1 MNYAIRHPKG
11 KVAPPSRPPL
21 VRVRRGLR
29 RAAGA
34 VERSVRR
41 LRVRMAARSMVAP
54 ARRWWAK
61 VSMKTF
67 VQRLSYLGCLIL
79 LAWVVEGVYGMV
91 THRKSP
97 MQTYCEQGQG
107 SNGCMVVYGFLAPFL
122 SIGLA
127 TCVFLGVQY
136 LLVRRPLKQ
145 TAKKDAR
152 RIVPTAGPTTE
163 DVVGR
168 KEVCL
173 VIARALR
180 DRRTRRPHL
189 LVGGVGSGKTSVLVQ
204 LTELLARKGAT
215 PVPVRLRDAELDG
228 SRLDFHDMGMKRFAE
243 LVDRG
248 VLSSHQSE
256 RVWRQ
261 LCIDDKVVILADGL
275 EETFAEGEEQKER
288 DIQIRH
294 AIDRARRQK
303 LPLVIASRPH
313 SPLENTQAAIIDLE
327 PLSEEAALEYLE
339 RDCADQDDHRLDWIV
354 ETASVAESPLYLQIA
369 RQLRDNHLLD
379 HLGGA
384 KGSEKLDTRDSD
396 RVGLRLQLLETWRSA
411 LSAGHVRG
419 NVALSSEDRE
429 TTIEVISA
437 LAGIGLLRDRLEV
450 GFDELIGKDHDPES
464 RFPGIWERLSERL
477 GVHCPV
483 YGDMRQCRVLLAL
496 CATQGEQLG
505 LVEAHGNRVRFPH
518 SIIQAYLGAG
528 YFDVSCRESFS
539 KALEEPGPGR
549 ELLIGIVLGSRAGR
563 HVPRWGAVDWTD
575 VVRRLLRAAEDRA
588 DPKALEM
595 YTAALEIDQ
604 VGKGTELR
612 AVARAVRRRWKW
624 IRSGDP
630 RTIEG
635 AKLTLVHR
643 FGEVLRAIAG
653 AGSGEAVADRVR
665 NGYGSLFSLAT
676 VEPSYPI
683 RLAIAQEVGAG
694 GDLAFDALRDMFP
707 LPPKEEMSRDD
718 DPWVQ
723 YGRETRDESYV
734 EHRTREF
741 YLRQM
746 AGNDQV
752 REQYAKFEKDS
763 VERRAE
769 IWRKF
774 VMRAWLVPL
783 MAESV
788 GEAHRSQ
795 AKERVRLWLGH
806 LEPEHTHSHQA
817 DLPLSLEIALAQGF
831 KSAANRR
838 KLHPHVNEEAREF
851 LIAQAEGMLAHAR
864 SWFAQLILIQALC
877 LWELPDNST
886 RSRPGKPGRDHA
898 RAEAD
903 PVQAVRRW
911 LEMAGSRQ
919 DPHGRD
925 QDEDRTPKGDRLHPF
940 VAEAANL
947 AVLALQCGHP
957 ERFVWID
964 EMGTVGNIGSSPAD
978 PGAYRKHNLWI
989 PPSVGWTTLHPRA
1002 QQLLADVILLLNLTE
1017 RDKENVDE
1025 LETRLKRANRSVLP
1039 PCLTKDRR
1047 PLDPKRTV
1055 GMAEHAPPG
1064 SACLRDCPFELCPYP
1079 AMGSLP
1085 RAEVRETFCRQQQA
1099 LLRPYR
1105 RLSYAN
1111 PLSWARRK
1119 RAPWQGM
1126 TCKELRDFW
1135 EAMAARS
1142 RTPSSST
1149 FSLRRKGA
1157 DMADRERTLHV
1168 RVTAKDDRTL
1178 HTTLREERPDI
1189 GGGPRRTGGP
1199 GDEVSIEA
1207 YVTERKAL
1215 EIDGRD
1221 GVTVHVLKDATAT
1234 GRARQAEVGTGN
1246 RFAAPDAVPQGL
1258 GEKTKDE
1265 SQER

>member
-1 MNYAIRHPKG
+1 
-11 KVAPPSRPPL
+11 
-21 VRVRRGLR
+21 
-29 RAAGA
+29 
-34 VERSVRR
+34 
-41 LRVRMAARSMVAP
+41 MAARSLVAP

-61 VSMKTF
+61 PSTAMLL
-67 VQRLSYLGCLIL
+67 QRLSYIATLVLLG
-79 LAWVVEGVYGMV
+79 WVAEGLYGMF
-91 THRKSP
+91 THSKSP
-97 MQTYCEQGQG
+97 VQGFCDQGG
-107 SNGCMVVYGFLAPFL
+107 SNGCTVVYGFLAPFL
-122 SIGLA
+122 SLGLA
-127 TCVFLGVQY
+127 TGIFLLGQY
-136 LLVRRPLKQ
+136 WSVRRPLNRA
-145 TAKKDAR
+145 AKKEPR
-152 RIVPTAGPTTE
+152 RLVPTAGPTMA

-173 VIARALR
+173 IIARALH
-180 DRRTRRPHL
+180 DRRTRRPYL
-189 LVGGVGSGKTSVLVQ
+189 LVGGVGAGKTSVLVQ
-204 LTELLARKGAT
+204 LTQLLARKGVT

-228 SRLDFHDMGMKRFAE
+228 ARLDFREMGMKRFAE

-288 DIQIRH
+288 DIRIRH
-294 AIDRARRQK
+294 AIERARRQR

-339 RDCADQDDHRLDWIV
+339 KDSDDPDDHRLDWIV
-354 ETASVAESPLYLQIA
+354 ETACVAESPLYLQIA
-369 RQLRDNHLLD
+369 RQLRDSHLLD

-384 KGSEKLDTRDSD
+384 KRSEKLDTRDSD
-396 RVGLRLQLLETWRSA
+396 RAGLRLQLLETWRSA
-411 LSAGHVRG
+411 LRSGHVRG

-437 LAGIGLLRDRLEV
+437 LAGIGLLQDRLEV
-450 GFDELIGKDHDPES
+450 RFDELIGTDHGDAES
-464 RFPGIWERLSERL
+464 RFPGVWERLSERL
-477 GVHCPV
+477 RGRCPV
-483 YGDMRQCRVLLAL
+483 KTDLHRCRVLLAL
-496 CATQGEQLG
+496 CATQAEQLG

-518 SIIQAYLGAG
+518 SIIQAYLGSG
-528 YFDVSCRESFS
+528 YFDVFRCELFA

-549 ELLIGIVLGSRAGR
+549 ELLIGLVLRSRADR
-563 HVPRWGAVDWTD
+563 SDPRWGAVDWRG
-575 VVRRLLRAAEDRA
+575 VVRRLLRAAEERT

-595 YTAALEIDQ
+595 YAAALEIDQ
-604 VGKGTELR
+604 IGRGADLQ
-612 AVARAVRRRWKW
+612 AIARSVLRRWKW
-624 IRSGDP
+624 IRAGDP
-630 RTIEG
+630 RTIAG

-643 FGEVLRAIAG
+643 FGEALRAVAD
-653 AGSGEAVADRVR
+653 SGPGDDIADRVR
-665 NGYGSLFSLAT
+665 KGYGSLFSMAT
-676 VEPSYPI
+676 VEPSYPV

-694 GDLAFDALRDMFP
+694 GDPAFDALRIMFP

-723 YGRETRDESYV
+723 YERATRDESYT

-746 AGNDQV
+746 TGNDQV
-752 REQYAKFEKDS
+752 REQYAKCEKNS
-763 VERRAE
+763 AERRAE

-806 LEPEHTHSHQA
+806 LEPEHTHSHHA

-838 KLHPHVNEEAREF
+838 RLHPHVNKEAREF
-851 LIAQAEGMLAHAR
+851 LIAQAEDMLAHAR
-864 SWFAQLILIQALC
+864 SWIAQLILIQALC
-877 LWELPDNST
+877 LWELPDSTT
-886 RSRPGKPGRDHA
+886 RSGPRTPGRIHS
-898 RAEAD
+898 RTKAD

-911 LEMAGSRQ
+911 LEMAGTKR
-919 DPHGRD
+919 DTHGRD
-925 QDEDRTPKGDRLHPF
+925 QDDDRPPGGDRLHPF

-947 AVLALQCGHP
+947 AVLALQSGHP

-964 EMGTVGNIGSSPAD
+964 EMGTVGNIGSSPAE

-989 PPSVGWTTLHPRA
+989 PPSVGWSTLHPRA

-1017 RDKENVDE
+1017 RDGENVDE
-1025 LETRLKRANRSVLP
+1025 LEVRLKRANRPVLP

-1047 PLDPKRTV
+1047 PLDPRRTV
-1055 GMAEHAPPG
+1055 GMAENAPPG

-1111 PLSWARRK
+1111 PLSWVRRK

-1126 TCKELRDFW
+1126 TCKELRGFW
-1135 EAMAARS
+1135 EDMTVRS

-1149 FSLRRKGA
+1149 FSLQRKGV
-1157 DMADRERTLHV
+1157 DMADREKTLHV
-1168 RVTAKDDRTL
+1168 RVTAADEKTL
-1178 HTTLREERPDI
+1178 RTTLREERPDI

-1207 YVTERKAL
+1207 YVTEAKAL
-1215 EIDGRD
+1215 DIDGRE
-1221 GVTVHVLKDATAT
+1221 GVTVHVLRDATAT

-1246 RFAAPDAVPQGL
+1246 RFAAPDAVPHGL

-1265 SQER
+1265 KRER